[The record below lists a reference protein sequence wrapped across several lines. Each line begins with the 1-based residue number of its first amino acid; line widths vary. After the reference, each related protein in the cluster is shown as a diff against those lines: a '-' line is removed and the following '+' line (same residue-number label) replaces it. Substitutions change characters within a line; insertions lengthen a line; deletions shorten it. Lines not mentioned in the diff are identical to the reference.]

1 MKRFSLMFL
10 IFISLINILGSKE
23 LAATV
28 TVNYEQLETSGKERL
43 VDFSR
48 RVEDYLNN
56 TSFTDLVWEGEP
68 IKCSFTIFFMGAS
81 DDLTY
86 TAQVVVTSQ
95 RPIYRSQN
103 SSLMLRIQ
111 DQKWQFKYEQGQ
123 ALYFNQ
129 TDFDPL
135 TSFLDFYAYLII
147 AYDMDSFEPLGG
159 TQYFQKAFEISV
171 LGGSSRFSDGWSLS
185 SESYNKRGFIENI
198 TNANFQQF
206 RQDFFEY
213 HFNGLDL
220 YSTNKAEAQNKMV
233 QLINNLFEKRDKI
246 ERRSVLL
253 KIFFDAKSGE
263 IVDYL
268 KDFPNKEIFDKLKR
282 IDPAHISK
290 YDEALNN

>member
-1 MKRFSLMFL
+1 MRKYTLAFL
-10 IFISLINILGSKE
+10 IFFLFAVSINSKE
-23 LAATV
+23 LSATV
-28 TVNYEQLETSGKERL
+28 TVNYEQLETSAKERL
-43 VDFSR
+43 VNFSR
-48 RVEDYLNN
+48 QVEDYLNN
-56 TSFTDLVWEGEP
+56 SSFTNLVWEGEP
-68 IKCSFTIFFMGAS
+68 IKCSFNIFFMAAS

-95 RPIYRSQN
+95 RPVYKSQN

-135 TSFLDFYAYLII
+135 TSFLDFYAYVII

-159 TQYFQKAFEISV
+159 TEYFQKAFDISV
-171 LGGSSRFSDGWSLS
+171 LGGSSRYSDGWQLS
-185 SESYNKRGFIENI
+185 SESYNKRSFIESF

-213 HFNGLDL
+213 HYNGLDI
-220 YSTNKAEAQNKMV
+220 YSTDKYAAQNKMV
-233 QLINNLFEKRDKI
+233 RLINNLFEKRDKI

-263 IVDYL
+263 MVDYL
-268 KDFPNKEIFDKLKR
+268 KDFPNLQIFEKLKK